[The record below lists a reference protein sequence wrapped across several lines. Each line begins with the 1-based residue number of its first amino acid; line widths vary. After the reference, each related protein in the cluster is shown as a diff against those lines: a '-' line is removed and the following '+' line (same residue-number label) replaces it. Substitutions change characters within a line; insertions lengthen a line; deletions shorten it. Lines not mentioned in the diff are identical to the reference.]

1 MTLHDP
7 LIPEKETALHA
18 HDLLDSLAGIA
29 PDSELAAARQTREA
43 ATRAQVVG
51 PRTLK
56 ATSQILEV
64 SSVCD
69 PCVGRR
75 CSYRPVKCLQAFQ
88 VNDVVSAFAQIIE
101 PGLFRK

>member
-43 ATRAQVVG
+43 ATRHTQG
-51 PRTLK
+51 
-56 ATSQILEV
+56 
-64 SSVCD
+64 
-69 PCVGRR
+69 
-75 CSYRPVKCLQAFQ
+75 SYEALFP
-88 VNDVVSAFAQIIE
+88 
-101 PGLFRK
+101 PGLYRES

>member
-43 ATRAQVVG
+43 ATRH
-51 PRTLK
+51 T
-56 ATSQILEV
+56 
-64 SSVCD
+64 
-69 PCVGRR
+69 
-75 CSYRPVKCLQAFQ
+75 
-88 VNDVVSAFAQIIE
+88 
-101 PGLFRK
+101 